1 LGEWWAKFVE
11 GFTISFIEKDRFY
24 IYLVKGLGR
33 TLTITLFALLI
44 GLALG
49 LVIALIRTTHDK
61 TGKCKI
67 ANGICSTFVT
77 VFRGVPVVTQ
87 LLIFYYVIFAVH
99 DPGVMITAIL
109 CFGLNSSAYV
119 SEIIRSGIQSIDNGQ
134 FEAGRSLGF
143 NYIQTMRYIIMPQAV
158 KNVLPALGNEFI
170 ALLKETA
177 IAGYIGVKDL
187 TKGGDVIRSQ
197 TFQAFMPLIAVAL
210 IYLLLVILLT
220 KAVAAMERRLQNSD
234 H

>member
-1 LGEWWAKFVE
+1 MIEWWSNFVDKFIMCFV
-11 GFTISFIEKDRFY
+11 EKDRFY

-33 TLTITLFALLI
+33 TLTITLFALMI
-44 GLALG
+44 GLVLG
-49 LVIALIRTTHDK
+49 FLIAIIRTTNDR
-61 TGKCKI
+61 TGKCRI
-67 ANGICSTFVT
+67 SSAICKAFVT

-87 LLIFYYVIFAVH
+87 LLIFAYVIFAVH
-99 DPGVMITAIL
+99 DPGVMITAIIS
-109 CFGLNSSAYV
+109 FGLNSSAYV
-119 SEIIRSGIQSIDNGQ
+119 SEIVRSGIQSIDNGQ

-143 NYIQTMRYIIMPQAV
+143 NYIQTMRYIILPQAF

-197 TFQAFMPLIAVAL
+197 TFEAFMPLIAVAI
-210 IYLLLVILLT
+210 IYLLLVMLLT
-220 KAVAAMERRLQNSD
+220 KGVSVMERRLKNSD

>member
-1 LGEWWAKFVE
+1 MGEWWAKIVKD
-11 GFTISFIEKDRFY
+11 FTVCFIEKDRFS

-33 TLTITLFALLI
+33 TLTITFFALI
-44 GLALG
+44 MGLALG
-49 LVIALIRTTHDK
+49 LIIALIRTTYDK
-61 TGKCKI
+61 TGKGKA
-67 ANGICSTFVT
+67 ANAVCATFVT

-87 LLIFYYVIFAVH
+87 LLIFAYVIFAVH
-99 DPGVMITAIL
+99 DPGIMITAII

-119 SEIIRSGIQSIDNGQ
+119 SEIIRSGIQSVDNGQ

-143 NYIQTMRYIIMPQAV
+143 NYIQTMRYIIMPQAI

-197 TFQAFMPLIAVAL
+197 TFRAMMPLIAVAI
-210 IYLLLVILLT
+210 IYLILVILLT